1 MEYCPI
7 NEDLRRYERQQTQQ
21 AQEERYLDK
30 LGDSA
35 GSEAIPEE
43 HRTEFISWAMAYRFE
58 SDFLPTKKA
67 FYEAVESGDVEL
79 WD

>member
-1 MEYCPI
+1 MDFCPI
-7 NEDLRRYERQQTQQ
+7 SEDLKRYERQQTQQ
-21 AQEERYLDK
+21 ALEESYLDK

-35 GSEAIPEE
+35 VSEAIPEE

-67 FYEAVESGDVEL
+67 FYEAVESGEVEL

>member
-1 MEYCPI
+1 MDFCPI
-7 NEDLRRYERQQTQQ
+7 SEDLKRYERQQTQQ

-35 GSEAIPEE
+35 ESEAIAEE
-43 HRTEFISWAMAYRFE
+43 HRTEFIAWAMAYRFE

>member
-1 MEYCPI
+1 MDFCPI
-7 NEDLRRYERQQTQQ
+7 SEDLRRLERQETEQ
-21 AQEERYLDK
+21 ALEESYLDK

-35 GSEAIPEE
+35 ESEAIAEE

-67 FYEAVESGDVEL
+67 FYKAVKSGEVEL
-79 WD
+79 WE

>member
-1 MEYCPI
+1 MEFCAVS
-7 NEDLRRYERQQTQQ
+7 EDLKRYERQQTQQ

-35 GSEAIPEE
+35 ESEAIPEQ

>member
-1 MEYCPI
+1 MDFCPI
-7 NEDLRRYERQQTQQ
+7 SEDLRRLARQETAQ
-21 AQEERYLDK
+21 AQEESYLDK

-35 GSEAIPEE
+35 ESEAIAEE

>member
-1 MEYCPI
+1 MEYCAVS
-7 NEDLRRYERQQTQQ
+7 EDLKRLERQETAQ
-21 AQEERYLDK
+21 AQEESYLDK

-35 GSEAIPEE
+35 KSEAITEE

-67 FYEAVESGDVEL
+67 FYKAVESGDVEL

>member
-1 MEYCPI
+1 MEFCAVS
-7 NEDLRRYERQQTQQ
+7 EDLKRYERQQTQQ
-21 AQEERYLDK
+21 VQEERYLDK

-35 GSEAIPEE
+35 ESEAVPEQ
-43 HRTEFISWAMAYRFE
+43 HRTEFISWAMTYRFE

-67 FYEAVESGDVEL
+67 FYEAVESGEVEL

>member
-1 MEYCPI
+1 MDFCPI
-7 NEDLRRYERQQTQQ
+7 SEDLKRYERQQTKQ
-21 AQEERYLDK
+21 ALEESYLDN

-35 GSEAIPEE
+35 ESEAVPEQ
-43 HRTEFISWAMAYRFE
+43 HRTEFIAWAMAYRFE

-67 FYEAVESGDVEL
+67 FYEAVESGEVDL

>member
-1 MEYCPI
+1 MDFCPI
-7 NEDLRRYERQQTQQ
+7 SEDLKRYERQQTQQ
-21 AQEERYLDK
+21 VQEERYLDK

-35 GSEAIPEE
+35 ESEAIAEE

-58 SDFLPTKKA
+58 SDFLPTRKA

>member
-1 MEYCPI
+1 MDFCPI
-7 NEDLRRYERQQTQQ
+7 SEDLRRYERQQTQQ
-21 AQEERYLDK
+21 ALEESYLDK

-35 GSEAIPEE
+35 ESEAIAEE
-43 HRTEFISWAMAYRFE
+43 HRTEFIAWGMAYRFD

>member
-1 MEYCPI
+1 MDFCPI
-7 NEDLRRYERQQTQQ
+7 SEDLKRYERQQTQQ

-35 GSEAIPEE
+35 ESEAIAEE

-67 FYEAVESGDVEL
+67 FYKAVESGDVEL

>member
-1 MEYCPI
+1 MDFCPI
-7 NEDLRRYERQQTQQ
+7 SEDLKRYERQQTQQ
-21 AQEERYLDK
+21 ALEERYLDK

-35 GSEAIPEE
+35 ESEAIAEE

>member
-1 MEYCPI
+1 MEFCQVRR
-7 NEDLRRYERQQTQQ
+7 DLDTYERQQTKQ
-21 AQEERYLDK
+21 ALEESYLDK

-35 GSEAIPEE
+35 ESEAVPEQ
-43 HRTEFISWAMAYRFE
+43 HRTEFISWAMTYRFE

-67 FYEAVESGDVEL
+67 FYEAVESGEVEL

>member
-1 MEYCPI
+1 MDFCPI
-7 NEDLRRYERQQTQQ
+7 SEDLRRLARQETAQ
-21 AQEERYLDK
+21 ALEESYLDK

-35 GSEAIPEE
+35 ESEAITEE

-67 FYEAVESGDVEL
+67 FYEAVESGEVDL